1 MDNKTP
7 LNPQSQ
13 ADPLYGEAEIVS
25 SPQQQQPEPQPEP
38 TFSKEERNKIDE
50 RIQALPAT
58 KYPHWVQDSFVQ
70 KIRQLDCFEQVREWL
85 IEGLP
90 AGEVARRLVDQ
101 GYYSE
106 LSIITV
112 QAYVTHYRATIPPW
126 AFISRRHPTQYLNAV
141 KAADHG
147 IDVLKE
153 MADLIRLQKKRVEIG
168 FQREQQF
175 GLLSSGME
183 KNVAVTATLI
193 SQFAE
198 MKERLGLSEHQ
209 IQQNLPPDVVKDVD
223 WKHVY
228 GRESVAKVL
237 GNPESRARVVQVAER
252 LLDMYGDKL
261 SRKPN
266 YDWDS
271 PPESRANE
279 LVVQTSGVTMES
291 GDRHGEDQIQHSPER
306 GGGQ

>member
-1 MDNKTP
+1 MDKKTP
-7 LNPQSQ
+7 LNPQSK
-13 ADPLYGEAEIVS
+13 ADPLYGEAEVTS
-25 SPQQQQPEPQPEP
+25 PQPEP
-38 TFSKEERNKIDE
+38 TFNKEERKKIDE
-50 RIQALPAT
+50 RIQALPAN
-58 KYPHWVQDSFVQ
+58 KYPQWVEESKVQ
-70 KIRQLDCFEQVREWL
+70 KIRRLDCFEQVREWL

-101 GYYSE
+101 GYFEDYS
-106 LSIITV
+106 V
-112 QAYVTHYRATIPPW
+112 QSVQQYVSHYRATIPPW
-126 AFISRRHPTQYLNAV
+126 AFISRRQPTQYLNAV

-147 IDVLKE
+147 VDVLKE
-153 MADLIRLQKKRVEIG
+153 MADLIKLQKKRVEIG

-183 KNVAVTATLI
+183 KNVAVAATLI
-193 SQFAE
+193 NQFAE

-228 GRESVAKVL
+228 GRESVTKVL

-252 LLDMYGDKL
+252 LLDMYANKL
-261 SRKPN
+261 SREPKVF
-266 YDWDS
+266 DWDAPPSS
-271 PPESRANE
+271 PPSEDNSANE
-279 LVVQTSGVTMES
+279 LVEVDSGVTIES
-291 GDRHGEDQIQHSPER
+291 GDEHGEEQVQDAPER